1 VTTALDTNILLG
13 LFVRDARTA
22 LLETHLLQCQS
33 EGPLQI
39 SPVVFA
45 ETLARPGVDEAFL
58 LKFLR
63 DTAIQ
68 VGYRM
73 DDAVW
78 SLAGNRFALH
88 AQRRRQTVREGPRRI
103 IADFL
108 IGAHAMI
115 SADRLMTLDTT
126 VYKQDFPELSLYPIS
141 GL

>member
-1 VTTALDTNILLG
+1 MTTALDTNILSG

-39 SPVVFA
+39 SPVVLA

-73 DDAVW
+73 YDAVW
-78 SLAGNRFALH
+78 SLAGIGLPFTPREGGKRFA
-88 AQRRRQTVREGPRRI
+88 RVRVASSRTSSSEPTR
-103 IADFL
+103 
-108 IGAHAMI
+108 
-115 SADRLMTLDTT
+115 
-126 VYKQDFPELSLYPIS
+126 
-141 GL
+141 